1 MLHGKKDTYVRILKT
16 GGWSY
21 NDSIDTSSHRIYKTE
36 SLPGTCFFIRTEA
49 MKHVRFEDEMWAEKN
64 GYSAFEDRILFYKLQ
79 NNGHHSCVVSD
90 AKYLHNDA
98 KTSTQ
103 TLRTEPVYAAAY
115 NHYVFW
121 YRHIYQCTSNVL
133 NKGWEKLCIR
143 HYIQMQKL
151 YQRVLMR
158 AGRSNADLNA
168 AMIQGFQ
175 DAKKYVKSTEYKCIP
190 SAVIK
195 E

>member
-1 MLHGKKDTYVRILKT
+1 
-16 GGWSY
+16 
-21 NDSIDTSSHRIYKTE
+21 
-36 SLPGTCFFIRTEA
+36 

-133 NKGWEKLCIR
+133 NKGWKTL
-143 HYIQMQKL
+143 HLAL
-151 YQRVLMR
+151 YTDAETLSESIDACRTLECRLKCCNDTRVSR
-158 AGRSNADLNA
+158 CKE
-168 AMIQGFQ
+168 IC
-175 DAKKYVKSTEYKCIP
+175 KKY
-190 SAVIK
+190 
-195 E
+195 